1 MPLNLPEWKFAAA
14 PPAEVVRQLL
24 RAADLPTA
32 DITAEKMATFFS
44 CEADGEIAGLVG
56 IEVHGTVALL
66 RSLVVLPRF
75 RAHGL
80 GALLLAYAELAASMQ
95 SVARLYLLTTT
106 ATGFFL
112 RRGYR
117 PASRGDAPEA
127 IRNTEEFTRLCP
139 GSATFM
145 VKHLAA
151 ATPAPPARDS
161 NRFHLSFQV
170 EDGAR
175 SKRFYTE
182 VLGCNL
188 GRETPTWFDL
198 DFFGHQVTI
207 HQGAEMASAPQM
219 LDHFGVIL
227 EKADWQSLL
236 RQLEARDM
244 EFRVRPRIQHAGH
257 DNESGK
263 FVISDPDG
271 LGLEFKYYVDA
282 NSALSREMKQGIC

>member
-1 MPLNLPEWKFAAA
+1 MPLTLPEWKFAAA
-14 PPAEVVRQLL
+14 PPPELVRKLL
-24 RAADLPTA
+24 READLPTA

-56 IEVHGTVALL
+56 LEVHGTVALL
-66 RSLVVLPRF
+66 RSLVVRPRF
-75 RAHGL
+75 RSHGL
-80 GALLLAYAELAASMQ
+80 GAMLLAYAELAASMQ

-117 PASRGDAPEA
+117 PALRDDAPEA
-127 IRNTEEFTRLCP
+127 IRNTAEFAGLCP

-145 VKHLAA
+145 VKRLGAA
-151 ATPAPPARDS
+151 VPALPARDS
-161 NRFHLSFQV
+161 TRFHLSFQV

-207 HQGAEMASAPQM
+207 HQGPGKASDPRM

-227 EKADWQSLL
+227 DKAGWQSLL
-236 RQLEARDM
+236 RRLEAREL
-244 EFRVRPRIQHAGH
+244 EFRVRPRLTQVGH

-282 NSALSREMKQGIC
+282 NSALSREVKQGTC

>member
-56 IEVHGTVALL
+56 MEVHGTVALL
-66 RSLVVLPRF
+66 RSLVVLPQF
-75 RAHGL
+75 RSHGL
-80 GALLLAYAELAASMQ
+80 GAMLLAYAELAAGMQ
-95 SVARLYLLTTT
+95 SVAKVYLLTTT

-117 PASRGDAPEA
+117 PASRDDAPEA

-145 VKHLAA
+145 VKRLGAA
-151 ATPAPPARDS
+151 ATTHPAPDS
-161 NRFHLSFQV
+161 NRFHLSFRV
-170 EDGAR
+170 ENGAR

-182 VLGCNL
+182 VLGCKV
-188 GRETPTWFDL
+188 GRETRSWFDL

-207 HQGAEMASAPQM
+207 HQGPGKAGPQRM

-227 EKADWQSLL
+227 DKADWQSVL
-236 RQLEARDM
+236 RRLEDRGM
-244 EFRVRPRIQHAGH
+244 EFRVRPRIDQAGH
-257 DNESGK
+257 DKESGK

-271 LGLEFKYYVDA
+271 LGLEFKYYA
-282 NSALSREMKQGIC
+282 GASLPLSREVKQGTC